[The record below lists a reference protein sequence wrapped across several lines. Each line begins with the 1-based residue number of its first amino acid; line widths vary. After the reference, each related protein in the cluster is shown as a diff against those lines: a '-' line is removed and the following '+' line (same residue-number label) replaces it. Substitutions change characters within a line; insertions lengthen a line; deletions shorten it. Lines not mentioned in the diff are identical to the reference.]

1 MNRRARRI
9 GLFLLGA
16 GAVGALTAL
25 LLRHQV
31 VRHRR
36 ELFSPNPF
44 RRMAALRH
52 MNGEP
57 ATIDAITLLRDFTAG
72 EPQRLVRSQA
82 TAVLARMQE
91 ELRSRA
97 GDGG

>member
-1 MNRRARRI
+1 M
-9 GLFLLGA
+9 
-16 GAVGALTAL
+16 GALTAL

-36 ELFSPNPF
+36 EIFSPNPF

-57 ATIDAITLLRDFTAG
+57 ATVDAITLLRDFTAG
-72 EPQRLVRSQA
+72 EPRRLLRSQA
-82 TAVLARMQE
+82 TAVLARMQA
-91 ELRSRA
+91 ELRSKAEDAR
-97 GDGG
+97 

>member
-1 MNRRARRI
+1 MNRRVRRI

-52 MNGEP
+52 MSGEP
-57 ATIDAITLLRDFTAG
+57 ATVDAITLLRDFTAG
-72 EPQRLVRSQA
+72 EPQRLLRSQA
-82 TAVLARMQE
+82 AAVLARMQG
-91 ELRSRA
+91 ELRSRV
-97 GDGG
+97 GDGT

>member
-1 MNRRARRI
+1 M
-9 GLFLLGA
+9 
-16 GAVGALTAL
+16 GALTAL

-31 VRHRR
+31 ERHRR

-52 MNGEP
+52 MSGAP
-57 ATIDAITLLRDFTAG
+57 ATVDAITLLRDFNAG
-72 EPQRLVRSQA
+72 EPRRLLRNQA
-82 TAVLARMQE
+82 KAVLARMQG
-91 ELRSRA
+91 ELRDRQ